1 MGGPFLRPT
10 AKCSCLESLFVLL
23 IYVYV
28 LFLSVAKLGARPF
41 RDGMGLDWG
50 GMYMVCAIWD
60 LRSTHTPD
68 RTQPHPNSSCA

>member
-1 MGGPFLRPT
+1 MGYAFLRLT

-41 RDGMGLDWG
+41 RVGIRIELDWIG
-50 GMYMVCAIWD
+50 VANGVGD
-60 LRSTHTPD
+60 TGHTTP
-68 RTQPHPNSSCA
+68 PLPNSSCA